1 MNSRGRPSGRPTVVT
16 SVTMLQR
23 ELGTSG
29 LIVSA
34 IGLGCMGM
42 SQSYGPG
49 DEAESIRT
57 LNRALD
63 IGVTFLDTAAA
74 YGFGANERLLSRLLA
89 TRRHE
94 VVLATKCGIVRG
106 ADGKATVL
114 DGSPAEIT
122 RSCEQSLQ
130 RLGVDVIDLF
140 YLHRV
145 DPNTP
150 IEESV
155 GAMAALVR
163 AGKVRYLGLS
173 EAGPSTLKRASDVH
187 PIAALQS
194 EYSLWWRE
202 PEASVLPACRRL
214 GIGFVP
220 FSPLGRG
227 FLSATVKG
235 TEQLSG
241 DDMRRTLPRFQG
253 DNLDRNLQLVAR
265 LEQMAAAKHCTP
277 SQLALAWLLAQ
288 GPDIVPIPGTKRRT
302 YLESNAG
309 AAKIDLTD
317 DDRRHLDE
325 AFPMNSAAGDRYPP
339 ELMRWVDRT

>member
-1 MNSRGRPSGRPTVVT
+1 
-16 SVTMLQR
+16 MLQR
-23 ELGTSG
+23 ELGKSG
-29 LIVSA
+29 LMVSA

-49 DEAESIRT
+49 DETESIRT

-63 IGVTFLDTAAA
+63 IGVTFFDTAAV
-74 YGFGANERLLSRLLA
+74 YGLGANERLLSRVLA
-89 TRRHE
+89 TRRAE

-106 ADGKATVL
+106 ADGKPSAL

-122 RSCEQSLQ
+122 RSCDQSLE

-145 DPNTP
+145 DPKVP

-155 GAMAALVR
+155 GAMATLVR

-173 EAGPSTLKRASDVH
+173 EAGPSTLKRAHDVH
-187 PIAALQS
+187 AIAALQS

-202 PEASVLPACRRL
+202 PEANVLPACRAL

-227 FLSATVKG
+227 FLSGTVTG
-235 TEQLSG
+235 TDTLSS

-253 DNLDRNLQLVAR
+253 DNLDRNLKLVAM
-265 LEQMAAAKHCTP
+265 LEQLAAARQCTP

-288 GPDIVPIPGTKRRT
+288 GQDIVPIPGTKRRT
-302 YLESNAG
+302 YLENNA
-309 AAKIDLTD
+309 AAASIHLTESDLET
-317 DDRRHLDE
+317 LDQ
-325 AFPMNSAAGDRYPP
+325 AFRLDAAAGDRYPA
-339 ELMRWVDRT
+339 EMMRWIDRG

>member
-1 MNSRGRPSGRPTVVT
+1 
-16 SVTMLQR
+16 MLQR
-23 ELGTSG
+23 ELGRSG

-49 DEAESIRT
+49 DDTESIRT

-74 YGFGANERLLSRLLA
+74 YGLGANERLLSRVLA
-89 TRRHE
+89 TRAGE

-106 ADGKATVL
+106 DDGKPTAL

-122 RSCEQSLQ
+122 RSCEQSLE

-145 DPNTP
+145 DPKIP
-150 IEESV
+150 IDESV
-155 GAMAALVR
+155 GAMAALVS

-173 EAGPSTLKRASDVH
+173 EAGPSTLRRAHAVH

-194 EYSLWWRE
+194 EYSLWSRE
-202 PEASVLPACRRL
+202 PETSVLPVCREL

-227 FLSATVKG
+227 FLSGSLTRSDA
-235 TEQLSG
+235 LSS
-241 DDMRRTLPRFQG
+241 DDMRLTLPRFQG
-253 DNLDRNLQLVAR
+253 ENLDRNRKLVAR
-265 LEQMAAAKHCTP
+265 LELMATGKRCTP

-288 GPDIVPIPGTKRRT
+288 GPDIVPIPGTKRRA
-302 YLESNAG
+302 YLESNA
-309 AAKIDLTD
+309 ASVNVHLTE
-317 DDRRHLDE
+317 DDRRQLE
-325 AFPMNSAAGDRYPP
+325 QAFRPDAVAGDRYPP
-339 ELMRWVDRT
+339 ELMQWVDRA

>member
-1 MNSRGRPSGRPTVVT
+1 MQ
-16 SVTMLQR
+16 QR

-49 DEAESIRT
+49 DESESIRT

-74 YGFGANERLLSRLLA
+74 YGLGANERLLRRVLA
-89 TRRHE
+89 TRAAE
-94 VVLATKCGIVRG
+94 VVLATKCGIVPG
-106 ADGKATVL
+106 ADGKPSAL

-145 DPNTP
+145 DPRMP

-173 EAGPSTLKRASDVH
+173 EAGPSTLRRAYDVH

-202 PEASVLPACRRL
+202 PEQRVIPTCREL

-227 FLSATVKG
+227 FLSGTVTATN
-235 TEQLSG
+235 TLSS
-241 DDMRRTLPRFQG
+241 DDMRRTLPRFLG
-253 DNLDRNLQLVAR
+253 ENLDRNRELVAR
-265 LEQMAAAKHCTP
+265 LAQIAAAKQCTP

-288 GPDIVPIPGTKRRT
+288 GPDIVPIPGTKRRS
-302 YLESNAG
+302 YLESNA
-309 AAKIDLTD
+309 ASVTIQLTD
-317 DDRRHLDE
+317 EDRRQLE
-325 AFPMNSAAGDRYPP
+325 QAFQPDAVAGDRYPP
-339 ELMRWVDRT
+339 EMMRWVDRA